1 MHDVEIVSGQRL
13 NRWPSKTMPRDIER
27 AYGPSSIDPPHTA
40 GFGVRNVEPVLPRAR
55 KHGKVEVGG
64 GERRRQGPDELV
76 RVFADARAVAQGGAV
91 IDQRA
96 HLCKSFVVSIL
107 YRI

>member
-1 MHDVEIVSGQRL
+1 MHDVEIVSGERL
-13 NRWPSKTMPRDIER
+13 HRWPSETMPCEVEC
-27 AYGPSSIDPPHTA
+27 AYRPPSIDSPHA
-40 GFGVRNVEPVLPRAR
+40 AEIGVRNIEAVLPRAR
-55 KHGKVEVGG
+55 EHGKVEVGG
-64 GERRRQGPDELV
+64 GKPRRQGPDELV
-76 RVFADARAVAQGGAV
+76 RVFADARALAQGGAV